1 MERQD
6 LIRENIVK
14 FIKNNYNI
22 PKELTAYDG
31 INLSTALDEI
41 SDIIARNMEEW
52 LWPEKI

>member
-22 PKELTAYDG
+22 PEELTAYDG